1 MDASYF
7 REKTETC
14 LRLAE
19 GLSWNNP
26 ARAKLI
32 ELAEDFERQANE
44 FDRVHG
50 VHGATSLRSCR

>member
-7 REKTETC
+7 REKAETC
-14 LRLAE
+14 SRLAE

-32 ELAEDFERQANE
+32 ELAEDFRRQANE
-44 FDRVHG
+44 LDTA
-50 VHGATSLRSCR
+50 HGAKPASLRSCR